1 MDLTPYIDSMRREL
15 VMVAETGS
23 DELRDLAERLWAPL
37 DSTTRLAMLEAL
49 SAAADEIT
57 GELAPGSV
65 EVRLRG
71 RDPEFVVTAPPADRP
86 VEDAPASAPPPPV
99 DDEEGGTTRLTLRLP
114 NHLKPHI
121 DEAAGRSGL
130 SVNAW
135 LVRVVTAAL
144 QPAAAPRRGSPIGQ
158 RYSGWVR

>member
-1 MDLTPYIDSMRREL
+1 MDLTPYIDSVRREL
-15 VMVAETGS
+15 VMVADTGS

-37 DSTTRLAMLEAL
+37 DSVTRLAMLEAL

-71 RDPEFVVTAPPADRP
+71 RDPEFVVTPPPADRP
-86 VEDAPASAPPPPV
+86 VQDAPSSAPTAPV

-114 NHLKPHI
+114 NHLKPGI
-121 DEAAGRSGL
+121 DEAAARAGL

-135 LVRVVTAAL
+135 LVRAVAAAL
-144 QPAAAPRRGSPIGQ
+144 QPAAEPRRGGPFGQ